1 MGIEELAA
9 LIGAVVYAESSRRR
23 ASLGTIR
30 LFSSDFNN
38 PIRAPSCL
46 RADVDIELAGADI
59 ELVDAN
65 EELVNLR
72 PTRLPRSQNGVVFAN
87 ACEVVVGGCEVAVG
101 ECEVV
106 VRCVRE
112 GGADAVTRELRI
124 QRRGIRG
131 KVDPD
136 TGDG

>member
-87 ACEVVVGGCEVAVG
+87 ACEVVVGGCEVVVGGCEVAVG
-101 ECEVV
+101 GCEFVV
-106 VRCVRE
+106 GCVRE
-112 GGADAVTRELRI
+112 WGARMR
-124 QRRGIRG
+124 
-131 KVDPD
+131 
-136 TGDG
+136 

>member
-101 ECEVV
+101 GCEFVV
-106 VRCVRE
+106 GCVRE
-112 GGADAVTRELRI
+112 WGARMR
-124 QRRGIRG
+124 
-131 KVDPD
+131 
-136 TGDG
+136 

>member
-87 ACEVVVGGCEVAVG
+87 ACEVVVGGCEV
-101 ECEVV
+101 V